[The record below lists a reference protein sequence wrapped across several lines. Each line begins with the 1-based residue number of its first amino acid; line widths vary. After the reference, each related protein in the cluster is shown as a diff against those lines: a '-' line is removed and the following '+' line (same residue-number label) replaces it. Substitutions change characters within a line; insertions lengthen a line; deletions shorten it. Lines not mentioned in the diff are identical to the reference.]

1 MGLGPGAGPGRGAAL
16 AATGAGVSIDSER
29 GYRFRGR
36 AAALHRIVA
45 WLDRDKPD
53 RRVLVVTGSP
63 GVGKSA
69 VLGRI
74 VTTADTTIRASLP
87 RGDEAVRASV
97 GSVGCAVHAKAKT
110 ALEVAE
116 EIARAASARL
126 PKDTGDLLPAIREVL
141 DEHGGRRFNVII
153 DALDEAASPE
163 QARAIVDQ
171 VALPLAETCSD
182 AGAQVVVGTRRRDD
196 GGNLLDRF
204 GGALDGIDLDDPR
217 YFAEEDL
224 AAYALACLQLAG
236 DERPGNPY
244 SDDTLAGPVAG
255 RIAAMAGRNFLI
267 AGLIARSRGLHDEQ
281 AADPGQLGFS
291 ATVDSA
297 LASYLERL
305 NPVAGMS
312 ADRAL
317 TALAFAEAPGLS
329 ARLWQLAIEAIDGT
343 PVSAEELTRFA
354 RSSAANFLV
363 ETGNEA
369 AAGVHDVRG
378 AVYRLFHQGLN
389 DAMLRARSEI
399 MSRSDDERAL
409 TLAFTELAA

>member
-1 MGLGPGAGPGRGAAL
+1 MPPSAPRSHPA
-16 AATGAGVSIDSER
+16 ID
-29 GYRFRGR
+29 
-36 AAALHRIVA
+36 
-45 WLDRDKPD
+45 
-53 RRVLVVTGSP
+53 
-63 GVGKSA
+63 
-69 VLGRI
+69 
-74 VTTADTTIRASLP
+74 
-87 RGDEAVRASV
+87 AVRASV

-126 PKDTGDLLPAIREVL
+126 PKDTGDLVPAIREVL

-163 QARAIVDQ
+163 QARAIIDQ

-204 GGALDGIDLDDPR
+204 GGALEGIDLDDPR

-244 SDDTLAGPVAG
+244 LDDTLAGPVAG

-267 AGLIARSRGLHDEQ
+267 AGLIARSRGLHDEE

-297 LASYLERL
+297 LASLPRAPQ
-305 NPVAGMS
+305 PVEGVP

-317 TALAFAEAPGLS
+317 TALAFAEAPGCPPGCGS
-329 ARLWQLAIEAIDGT
+329 WRSRPSTGHGQRRGADPVRPVVGGQLPG
-343 PVSAEELTRFA
+343 RNGQRGRR
-354 RSSAANFLV
+354 RSSRCARRGVPAV
-363 ETGNEA
+363 PPGTQRRD
-369 AAGVHDVRG
+369 AAG
-378 AVYRLFHQGLN
+378 
-389 DAMLRARSEI
+389 RSEV
-399 MSRSDDERAL
+399 MPRADDERAL
-409 TLAFTELAA
+409 TLAFTGMAGEQVGGRP